1 MAATPDVEP
10 RPQAGPR
17 DVAATYLRLGALNEA
32 QYRVNFWLQL
42 LQSLVALGTA
52 IAVIALVFRFT
63 DDLGGWS
70 VDELLILLGV
80 HVALGG
86 VIRAVIQP
94 NMQQFMTDVREGTL
108 DFVLLKPVDAQL
120 LISVRR
126 LEFWKLVD
134 VAVGFGVIVV
144 GAVRLGDAVAVPALA
159 AFTCTLLLGVVI
171 VYCFWLLISIGSFW
185 LVKLDFVVEL
195 FDGLYQ
201 AGRWPVTLYPG
212 WLRGMFTVL
221 VPLAFAVTVPAE
233 ALAGRL
239 APGTLVA
246 GVGFTAVVVVVTRLA
261 WRAGLRRY
269 DGASA

>member
-1 MAATPDVEP
+1 MAAATDTHA
-10 RPQAGPR
+10 RPQARVR
-17 DVAATYLRLGALNEA
+17 DVVTTYLRLGALNEA

-70 VDELLILLGV
+70 VDELLIVLGI

-86 VIRAVIQP
+86 LIQAVIQP

-120 LISVRR
+120 LMSLRR
-126 LEFWKLVD
+126 LAFWKLVD
-134 VAVGFGVIVV
+134 VAVGAGVIVV
-144 GAVRLGDAVAVPALA
+144 GAVRLGDAIGILAYLAFAV
-159 AFTCTLLLGVVI
+159 TVLLGAVI
-171 VYCFWLLISIGSFW
+171 VYSFWLVISVGSFW
-185 LVKLDFVVEL
+185 FVKLDFVVEL

-212 WLRGMFTVL
+212 WLRAVFTVL

-239 APGTLVA
+239 PAAMLVTA
-246 GVGFTAVVVVVTRLA
+246 VAFTAVVVVVARSL